1 MLGSGIAFLQN
12 IPRRESCRQGYQLIW
27 ADLDAYRSLW
37 SFLARHDLVG
47 EIHWMNVPGDDPAQ
61 HILLEP
67 RLLHTQVSAIAVGR
81 KVRESIR
88 RAAVVR

>member
-1 MLGSGIAFLQN
+1 
-12 IPRRESCRQGYQLIW
+12 
-27 ADLDAYRSLW
+27 
-37 SFLARHDLVG
+37 
-47 EIHWMNVPGDDPAQ
+47 MNVPGDDPAQ